1 MQLQE
6 LVSKFNT
13 VPFLFAGSGVTRRY
27 YGLPSWEELL
37 QAFALRLNQDR
48 FAYQAYKSKAEALCG
63 EDEVLPMTAS
73 LIQRDFDAA
82 WYANPSLRRLD
93 ERGLRAVE
101 AGTSPFKAEVAA
113 FIGSKTAPDPAY
125 KQELQKLRVI
135 GKKNL
140 AGVITTNYDQF
151 FESTFEDYKSFA
163 GQDTLVFSP
172 IQGIAEIYKIHGSIS
187 DPKSIVISVEDYK
200 DFNDKGKYLAAKLMT
215 IFMEYPIIFIGYS
228 ITDSNIRR
236 ILSDIVTCLPD
247 SKFDK
252 LQERFVFVEYKL
264 GAQGARISGHSIV
277 LGNRVLNMTKVTLED
292 FGLLY
297 DALAAKKASIPVKI
311 LRRFKEDIYT
321 YVVTSEPGPTM
332 EVAPLDDPKLDE
344 NKLAISIGL
353 QQTGELGLG
362 SLVDA
367 DKWYRDVVTS
377 EFQRMGFT
385 YDQVL
390 RLAFTSTF
398 KGSNGKLPVWK
409 ALSFV
414 SEDYPEIA
422 ARGAAGFDDIASNT
436 IIHSRKTVAAYS
448 SAADLWEREKKD
460 QARALRLLNL
470 LPEEKMNVDELEA
483 ILKELFDEDKELLS
497 HATAGIKTDVRRLI
511 RFYDF
516 LKWGKRKD
524 PQT

>member
-6 LVSKFNT
+6 LVAKFNT

-27 YGLPSWEELL
+27 YGLPGWEELL
-37 QAFALRLNQDR
+37 QTFALRLNKDR
-48 FAYQAYKSKAEALCG
+48 FSYQAYKSKAEALF
-63 EDEVLPMTAS
+63 EKDEVLPMTAS

-82 WYANPSLRRLD
+82 WYAAPSLRRLD

-101 AGTSPFKAEVAA
+101 AGVSPFKAEVAA
-113 FIGSKTAPDPAY
+113 FIGSKTALNPAY
-125 KQELQKLRVI
+125 MQELQKLRAI

-187 DPKSIVISVEDYK
+187 DPKSIVITAEDYK
-200 DFNDKGKYLAAKLMT
+200 TFNDKGKYLAAKLMT
-215 IFMEYPIIFIGYS
+215 IFMEYPIIFVGYS

-252 LQERFVFVEYKL
+252 LQERFVFVEYKP
-264 GAQGARISGHSIV
+264 GTQGVQISAHSIV

-332 EVAPLDDPKLDE
+332 QVAALDDPKVSEEMLC
-344 NKLAISIGL
+344 LSIGL
-353 QQTGELGLG
+353 TQMPREYGLK
-362 SLVDA
+362 SIITA
-367 DKWYRDVVTS
+367 DTWYRDIVTNDFDQYPFTLEERLES
-377 EFQRMGFT
+377 GFEFAVK
-385 YDQVL
+385 D
-390 RLAFTSTF
+390 A
-398 KGSNGKLPVWK
+398 NGYFPVYKYLSQIEGDFPRAEKK
-409 ALSFV
+409 AAPSF
-414 SEDYPEIA
+414 EALI
-422 ARGAAGFDDIASNT
+422 SNT
-436 IIHSRKTVAAYS
+436 VRKNRKAVARYGS
-448 SAADLWEREKKD
+448 IKELWED
-460 QARALRLLNL
+460 QKEDLTRATRYLGY
-470 LPEEKMNVDELEA
+470 LPEEKMDVEELHGVLSA
-483 ILKELFDEDKELLS
+483 IFQKSPDALQAKNELTTNL
-497 HATAGIKTDVRRLI
+497 RRLI
-511 RFYDF
+511 RIYDY
-516 LKWGKRKD
+516 LKWGKK
-524 PQT
+524 